1 VISATIALAALDNE
15 IKLAGADLIV
25 AAQQQDMRLFLGAS
39 EGLATLARES
49 IPNAQRLLVWD
60 DTRAVGQAYL
70 PVLCAMENAA
80 TALAEGLRAG
90 DGEAVTAS
98 SGLLAAV
105 IEEYRAIRADLVRL
119 AEIALIMKR
128 GQLVR

>member
-1 VISATIALAALDNE
+1 VISATIALAALDTE

-25 AAQQQDMRLFLGAS
+25 AAQNQDMRLFLGAS
-39 EGLATLARES
+39 EGLARLARES

-60 DTRAVGQAYL
+60 DTRATGEAYL
-70 PVLCAMENAA
+70 PVLCAMEDAA
-80 TALAEGLRAG
+80 SALAEGLRAG
-90 DGEAVTAS
+90 DGAAVTES

-105 IEEYRAIRADLVRL
+105 IEQYRGIRSDLVEL
-119 AEIALIMKR
+119 AEIALVMKR